1 MKRLFSLLII
11 FLLFISFFSN
21 CYATDIN
28 SIDNNIDNKEE
39 SNVDV
44 LDLYNV
50 FYLIA
55 FILVVIF
62 LYIFICHILRV
73 R

>member
-1 MKRLFSLLII
+1 MKKLFSLLII
-11 FLLFISFFSN
+11 LLLLISLFSN

-28 SIDNNIDNKEE
+28 SIGNNNDTTEE
-39 SNVDV
+39 SNITV
-44 LDLYNV
+44 LDLYNI

-55 FILVVIF
+55 FILVIMF
-62 LYIFICHILRV
+62 LYIFICHIFRV